1 MNLLKDNWTY
11 AKVTDFAQLLRGITY
26 KKEESRKDLQEGYKP
41 ILRSNNIDYE
51 LNFVDLIYVPEK
63 KIKSIQFIKEGD
75 IIFAM
80 SSGSKHLVG
89 KSAQSTHNYDGSY
102 GAFCG
107 LLRVSDLMN
116 KKLVGLFFKSQEYR
130 KYISK
135 ISKGTNI
142 NNLKR
147 DHILEINFP
156 LAPLNEQNRIVEKIE
171 ELFSDL
177 DKATEDLKKI
187 QEQLKIYRQAVL
199 KAAFEGKLTEE
210 WRRNNPHEKNYLEK
224 IHRSIKNF
232 NFIKTGQDVPRRL
245 PPLDFLYLPSLPD
258 DWFWMEAHK
267 ICTSVRDGTHDTPKY
282 IENGIPLITS
292 KNLKNAKIDFN
303 NVQFISK
310 RDHKEIIKRS
320 IVENDDILFG
330 MIGTI
335 GNPVIVT
342 CKKEFSIKNVGLFK
356 KNYDYIIPRYLR
368 YWLESSK
375 LFKILKEKDFIK
387 GTTQKFI
394 SLGNLRILPIPL
406 SSLEEQYEIVNEI
419 ESRLSVCDKL
429 EETAQQSLEKIEY
442 LRQSILKKVFEG
454 KLVPQDP
461 NDEPA
466 EKLLER
472 IKQEKEKFESNNKKR
487 KKR

>member
-1 MNLLKDNWTY
+1 MNLSKDNWTY
-11 AKVTDFAQLLRGITY
+11 AKVSDFAELLRGISY
-26 KKEESRKDLQEGYKP
+26 KKDESRKESQKGYKP
-41 ILRSNNIDYE
+41 ILRSNNINYE
-51 LNFVDLIYVPEK
+51 LNFVDLVYVPEK
-63 KIKSIQFIKEGD
+63 KIKSIQFIKEDD

-89 KSAQSTHNYDGSY
+89 KSAQSKRNYDGSY

-107 LLRVSDLMN
+107 LLRVSNLMN
-116 KKLVGLFFKSQEYR
+116 KKYVGLFFKSQEYR
-130 KYISK
+130 KYVSR

-156 LAPLNEQNRIVEKIE
+156 LAPLNEQNRIVEKVE

-177 DKATEDLKKI
+177 DKATEDLKKS
-187 QEQLKIYRQAVL
+187 QEQRKIYRQAVL
-199 KAAFEGKLTEE
+199 KAAFEGKLTEK
-210 WRRNNPHEKNYLEK
+210 WRKNNPYEKNYLEK
-224 IHRSIKNF
+224 IHKSIKNF
-232 NFIKTGQDVPRRL
+232 NFMKTGQDVPRRL

-258 DWFWMEAHK
+258 NWLWMEAHK

-292 KNLKNAKIDFN
+292 KNLINGKIDFN
-303 NVQFISK
+303 NIQFISK

-320 IVENDDILFG
+320 FVENDDILFG

-356 KNYDYIIPRYLR
+356 KSYDYIIPKYLR
-368 YWLESSK
+368 YWLDSSK

-406 SSLEEQYEIVNEI
+406 SSLEEQCEIVNEI

-429 EETAQQSLEKIEY
+429 AETVQQSLKKIEY
-442 LRQSILKKVFEG
+442 LRQSILKKAFEG
-454 KLVPQDP
+454 NLVPQNP
-461 NDEPA
+461 EDEPV

-472 IKQEKEKFESNNKKR
+472 IKQEKEKYESNNKKR

>member
-1 MNLLKDNWTY
+1 MKILQHKIPDTWQWIEISQIGNIETGTTPSKKDKNNY
-11 AKVTDFAQLLRGITY
+11 GVDFPFYKPTELEAGINVR
-26 KKEESRKDLQEGYKP
+26 ESRERLSKKGIKKARLLPKNSILVTCIGATIGKTGIIRNEGASNQQINSIIPVGSINPNFVYYQVICPFFQNQIIKRSSSTTLP
-41 ILRSNNIDYE
+41 ILN
-51 LNFVDLIYVPEK
+51 
-63 KIKSIQFIKEGD
+63 KSRFSKLL
-75 IIFAM
+75 FA
-80 SSGSKHLVG
+80 LP
-89 KSAQSTHNYDGSY
+89 
-102 GAFCG
+102 
-107 LLRVSDLMN
+107 
-116 KKLVGLFFKSQEYR
+116 SQ
-130 KYISK
+130 K
-135 ISKGTNI
+135 
-142 NNLKR
+142 
-147 DHILEINFP
+147 
-156 LAPLNEQNRIVEKIE
+156 EQNRIVEKIE
-171 ELFSDL
+171 ELLSDL
-177 DKATEDLKKI
+177 DKATEELKKT

-199 KAAFEGKLTEE
+199 KAAFEGKLTEK
-210 WRRNNPHEKNYLEK
+210 WRRNNPNEKNYLEK

-232 NFIKTGQDVPRRL
+232 NFMKTGQDVPRRL
-245 PPLDFLYLPSLPD
+245 PTLDFLCLPSLPD
-258 DWFWMEAHK
+258 NWLWIEAHK

-292 KNLKNAKIDFN
+292 KNLKNGKIDFN

-320 IVENDDILFG
+320 IVENDDTLFG

-335 GNPVIVT
+335 GNPVIVK

-356 KNYDYIIPRYLR
+356 KSYDYIIPKYLR
-368 YWLESSK
+368 YWLESSI
-375 LFKILKEKDFIK
+375 LFKIFKEKDFIK

-394 SLGNLRILPIPL
+394 SLGYLRILPIPL

-429 EETAQQSLEKIEY
+429 EETVGYSLNKIEY
-442 LRQSILKKVFEG
+442 LRQSILKKAFKG

-461 NDEPA
+461 NGEPA

>member
-1 MNLLKDNWTY
+1 MISQYKSLPKNWILTKIEDICTNPQYGYTTKASQSGNLRLLRTTDITSGRINWNKVPYCTKNPDDTGKYLLKDEDI
-11 AKVTDFAQLLRGITY
+11 VI
-26 KKEESRKDLQEGYKP
+26 SRAGSVGVSYLIKD
-41 ILRSNNIDYE
+41 
-51 LNFVDLIYVPEK
+51 PEK
-63 KIKSIQFIKEGD
+63 AIFASYLIRFKPLINKSYFKYFLDSPFYWNSISEKKLGIAVPNVNANKLKSI
-75 IIFAM
+75 
-80 SSGSKHLVG
+80 
-89 KSAQSTHNYDGSY
+89 
-102 GAFCG
+102 
-107 LLRVSDLMN
+107 
-116 KKLVGLFFKSQEYR
+116 
-130 KYISK
+130 
-135 ISKGTNI
+135 
-142 NNLKR
+142 
-147 DHILEINFP
+147 ILP
-156 LAPLNEQNRIVEKIE
+156 LSPLEEQNRIVEKIE

-177 DKATEDLKKI
+177 DKATEDLKKT
-187 QEQLKIYRQAVL
+187 QEQLKIYRQSVL
-199 KAAFEGKLTEE
+199 KAAFEGKLTEK
-210 WRRNNPHEKNYLEK
+210 WRRNNPYEKNYLEK

-258 DWFWMEAHK
+258 NWLWVEAHK

-282 IENGIPLITS
+282 IENGNPLITS
-292 KNLKNAKIDFN
+292 KNLKNGKIDFN

-310 RDHKEIIKRS
+310 KDHKEISKRS
-320 IVENDDILFG
+320 FVENDDILFG

-335 GNPVIVT
+335 GNPVIVK

-356 KNYDYIIPRYLR
+356 KNYDYIIPKYLR

-429 EETAQQSLEKIEY
+429 EETVKQSLEQIDY
-442 LRQSILKKVFEG
+442 LRQSILKKAFEG
-454 KLVPQDP
+454 KLVSQDP